1 MEKKDIDQLA
11 IRDELI
17 LGLQR
22 ENAAQAK
29 VIKLQTEMIHTMQQY
44 CDELQKVLD
53 DFTNIDPDPEG

>member
-1 MEKKDIDQLA
+1 MKNKGTDQLA

-29 VIKLQTEMIHTMQQY
+29 VIKIQAEMIHTMQQY

-53 DFTNIDPDPEG
+53 DLTNVDLDPEG

>member
-1 MEKKDIDQLA
+1 MENKDTDQLA

-29 VIKLQTEMIHTMQQY
+29 VIKLQAELIHTMQQY

-53 DFTNIDPDPEG
+53 GLTNIDLDTER

>member
-29 VIKLQTEMIHTMQQY
+29 VIRLQADMIHTMQQY

-53 DFTNIDPDPEG
+53 DFTNIDQDPEG

>member
-22 ENAAQAK
+22 ENVAQAK

>member
-29 VIKLQTEMIHTMQQY
+29 VIKLQAEMIHTM
-44 CDELQKVLD
+44 
-53 DFTNIDPDPEG
+53 

>member
-1 MEKKDIDQLA
+1 MEKKDIDQFA

-29 VIKLQTEMIHTMQQY
+29 VIKLQAEMIHTMQQY

-53 DFTNIDPDPEG
+53 DFTNIDPGPEG